1 MCFYVI
7 FCLSLQKFA
16 IEQKLFL
23 PHCLTYPV
31 NTNGETI
38 TIFRFGSWKCARYL
52 FWIGSWTGAV
62 GIVLNGNYFVISWI
76 LDSFFFCCCFG
87 FSLFFSGN
95 TYIGVGRFRILGGGG
110 GGGGGRARFRILGWG
125 SNISLAVN

>member
-1 MCFYVI
+1 MSEILLEIHKMKSVLFLILNIYNSFSNNVI

-31 NTNGETI
+31 NTNGETV

-76 LDSFFFCCCFG
+76 LDSFFVVVGLGFRCF
-87 FSLFFSGN
+87 
-95 TYIGVGRFRILGGGG
+95 FR
-110 GGGGGRARFRILGWG
+110 
-125 SNISLAVN
+125 